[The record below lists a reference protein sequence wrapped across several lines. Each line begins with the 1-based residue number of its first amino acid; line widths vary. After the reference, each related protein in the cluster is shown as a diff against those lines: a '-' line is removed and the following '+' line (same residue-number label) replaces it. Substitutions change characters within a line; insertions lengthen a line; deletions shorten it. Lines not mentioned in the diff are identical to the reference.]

1 MKRIISLILIIS
13 SFSPHVVSQ
22 RLVKDSPENQGMS
35 TDRLTRLSST
45 LGKYTEEGKLPGVV
59 ALIARGGKIV
69 YHEAFGYSDLE
80 KEIPMKKD
88 NIFRIA
94 SQSKAIV
101 SVGIMMLQ
109 EEGQLLITDPLSQ
122 YIPEFLESTV
132 AEIKEGTEYEIV
144 QAKREITLRDLLT
157 HTAGIGYGY
166 GPASDKWKAAGIQG
180 WYFAHKEEP
189 ILETVKKMGQL
200 PNEAHPGEAYV
211 YGYNTDILGAVI
223 EVVSGKSLEEFLI
236 EKILKPLGMNDT
248 HFYLPPS
255 KSPRLSVVYNQEKG
269 KLKRAPVDGTMTS
282 QGEYVSG
289 ARTSFSAGA
298 GLLSTSMDYAIFL
311 QMLLNGGEYNG
322 SRIIS
327 RKSVELMISNHLG
340 DVKFP
345 WSEGTGFG
353 LGFAITT
360 DLGERGLLGTKG
372 EFGWGGAYHSVYWAD
387 PIEDLLVVYFTQ
399 VIPISLDDHEKLR
412 PLVYQSLIDE

>member
-1 MKRIISLILIIS
+1 MKRIIVLILTIS
-13 SFSPHVVSQ
+13 SFSPDLIGQ
-22 RLVKDSPENQGMS
+22 KLVKDSPENQGMS

-45 LGKYTEEGKLPGVV
+45 LGEYTKEGKLPGVV

-101 SVGIMMLQ
+101 SVGIMILQ
-109 EEGQLLITDPLSQ
+109 EEGQLLISDPLSQ

-132 AEIKEGTEYEIV
+132 AEITEGDGYEII

-166 GPASDKWKAAGIQG
+166 GPASDLWEAAGIQG
-180 WYFAHKEEP
+180 WYFAHREEP
-189 ILETVKKMGQL
+189 ILETVKKMGKL
-200 PNEAHPGEAYV
+200 PNDAHPGEAYV

-223 EVVSGKSLEEFLI
+223 EVVSGKSLEEFLS
-236 EKILKPLGMNDT
+236 EKILQPLGMNDT

-255 KSPRLSVVYNQEKG
+255 KSSRLSVVYNQENG
-269 KLKRAPVDGTMTS
+269 KLMRAPVEGTMTS

-289 ARTSFSAGA
+289 ARRSFSAGA
-298 GLLSTSMDYAIFL
+298 GLLSTSMDYATFL
-311 QMLLNGGEYNG
+311 QMMLNGGEYNG
-322 SRIIS
+322 VRIIS
-327 RKSVELMISNHLG
+327 RKSVEIMTSNHLR

-360 DLGERGLLGTKG
+360 HLGERGLLGSEG

-399 VIPISLDDHEKLR
+399 VIPITLDDHDKLR